1 MKYIAFLS
9 FGKDS
14 TATLIEIMRRGLP
27 LDEVVYVDIRYSK
40 EISGEHPRMAAWIPT
55 AERIILNEFGIKVRH
70 LKSKYTFK
78 DYFYTKK
85 VKGDHI
91 GDIYGF
97 PFVIGAWCNSRL
109 KTKAIDQYINSLK
122 DQVTEYVGIAFD
134 EPERYKALQAKQT
147 AKITYKSVLYE
158 NEITENQAF
167 GICEEY
173 NLVSPTYTNGGFRG
187 GCWFCVKQALADL
200 YELWRDY
207 PEYFNELLELEK
219 DSRNTFKPRITLKQ
233 LEEKFKNGYVPKRKK
248 TRRKEDAT

>member
-14 TATLIEIMRRGLP
+14 MATLIEIVRRGLP

-40 EISGEHPRMAAWIPT
+40 EISGEHPKMAEWIPT
-55 AERIILNEFGIKVRH
+55 AEKIILNEFGIKVRH
-70 LKSKYTFK
+70 LTAKYAFK
-78 DYFYTKK
+78 DTFYRQKI
-85 VKGDHI
+85 KGKHI

-97 PFVIGAWCNSRL
+97 PCIISAWCNSRL
-109 KTKAIDQYINSLK
+109 KLNVINQYINSLK

-147 AKITYKSVLYE
+147 AKIAYKSVLYE

-167 GICEEY
+167 EICEEF
-173 NLVSPTYTNGGFRG
+173 NLVSPTYASGGFRG
-187 GCWFCVKQALADL
+187 GCWFCVKQTLADL

-219 DSRNTFKPRITLKQ
+219 DSSHTFKPRITLKQ
-233 LEEKFKNGYVPKRKK
+233 LEKKFKNGYVPKRKK
-248 TRRKEDAT
+248 TRRKEDAA